1 MRQEAAAIKKGII
14 MESKIMGIDNIISK
28 ENNQE
33 VKLEINKK
41 KRGPKKNGELRE
53 IKLSESGRYY
63 VDVSDNQEVQ
73 ELLKKMLLDAN
84 NKTFGQKITLRE
96 VIILALSKI
105 TSKDIEKLQEASI
118 SKREKVQRALDD
130 YNSKNEVKLKMED
143 FLLKRLGLN

>member
-73 ELLKKMLLDAN
+73 ELIKKMLLDAN

-105 TSKDIEKLQEASI
+105 NSKDIEKLQEASI

>member
-73 ELLKKMLLDAN
+73 ELIKKMLTDAN

-105 TSKDIEKLQEASI
+105 NSKDIEKLQEASI

>member
-73 ELLKKMLLDAN
+73 ELIKKMLLDAN